1 MTRLVVVSA
10 GLSQPS
16 ATRLL
21 ADRLTDAVSDR
32 LRTMDHEPEV
42 GVLELRE
49 LGTDVMAAMLTA
61 GMSSARLAAAG
72 AAIAAADAVI
82 AVTPVF
88 TASYSG
94 LFKSF
99 FDVLDPGVLR
109 GTPVLIGATAGTERH
124 SLVLDHAL
132 RPMITYLQAVV
143 VPTGVFAATSDFGGN
158 GDGVV
163 DGLSQRIARAADEL
177 TALLQ
182 SASVPPPGT
191 NPVGVRR
198 MFGSPRTAAN
208 GGVGGPA
215 SRHTD
220 ALTQAEADG
229 GFTPFEQL
237 LGHST

>member
-16 ATRLL
+16 TTRLL

-32 LRTMDHEPEV
+32 LRALDQEPEV
-42 GVLELRE
+42 TVLELRE

-61 GMSSARLAAAG
+61 GMPSARLAQAS

-99 FDVLDPGVLR
+99 FDVLDPGGLR

-124 SLVLDHAL
+124 SLVLDHTL
-132 RPMITYLQAVV
+132 RPMFTYLQAVV
-143 VPTGVFAATSDFGGN
+143 VPTGVFAATSDFGGQ
-158 GDGVV
+158 GGAV
-163 DGLSQRIARAADEL
+163 DGLAQRIARAADEL
-177 TALLQ
+177 VALLP
-182 SASVPPPGT
+182 SGVPAPWS
-191 NPVGVRR
+191 GVEER
-198 MFGSPRTAAN
+198 A
-208 GGVGGPA
+208 V
-215 SRHTD
+215 RHTD
-220 ALTQAEADG
+220 AVARAEAAEDDG
-229 GFTPFEQL
+229 SFTPFEQL